1 MTDFFVVST
10 KNDIDSI
17 LIDIDVNPVFQWPHF
32 PYRSINRREN
42 RGGDAPQP
50 GPNRKESIK

>member
-17 LIDIDVNPVFQWPHF
+17 LIDIDVNPMFQWPDF
-32 PYRSINRREN
+32 LVEPSI
-42 RGGDAPQP
+42 G
-50 GPNRKESIK
+50 K

>member
-1 MTDFFVVST
+1 MTDFFAVST

-17 LIDIDVNPVFQWPHF
+17 SIDIDVNPVFQWPPFLLDDHH
-32 PYRSINRREN
+32 IEQK

-50 GPNRKESIK
+50 FPITESIK

>member
-1 MTDFFVVST
+1 MTDFFAVST

-17 LIDIDVNPVFQWPHF
+17 LIDIDVNPMFQWPHF

-50 GPNRKESIK
+50 VPKHQRA

>member
-1 MTDFFVVST
+1 MTDFFAVST

-17 LIDIDVNPVFQWPHF
+17 SIDIDVNPVFQWP
-32 PYRSINRREN
+32 RSLSSHQSQEN

-50 GPNRKESIK
+50 VPIA

>member
-1 MTDFFVVST
+1 MTDFFAVST

-17 LIDIDVNPVFQWPHF
+17 LIDIDVNPVFQWPDF

>member
-17 LIDIDVNPVFQWPHF
+17 LIDIDVNPMFQWPQF
-32 PYRSINRREN
+32 PCRTIKRKEN

-50 GPNRKESIK
+50 VPNHKRA